1 MQHKGLA
8 VFSIAMMSLAAIA
21 ASAGLSAAKVAPA
34 PKGSPS
40 PSPAPASS
48 GNMISSGPSQT
59 RIADLTV
66 NFSEGEGNL
75 KTGDFVMPSTITG
88 HSTDGNFR
96 GDRAFGNSKRNEIT
110 LVGHV
115 LVHRLGGVSKDGKK
129 PTEPVTLTCDK
140 LEIHNKAKL
149 YIASGNVKVV
159 QGDKTLTAP
168 LMRLDDMTHDAALTG
183 GVHAE
188 EPPDR
193 TFDSSEVLYNTKS
206 EDFKAL
212 GGVQATFPLKSSPA
226 PGVPG
231 GIPGSPSPLPK
242 GAKPASSAPA
252 QAPSPAAT

>member
-1 MQHKGLA
+1 
-8 VFSIAMMSLAAIA
+8 
-21 ASAGLSAAKVAPA
+21 
-34 PKGSPS
+34 
-40 PSPAPASS
+40 
-48 GNMISSGPSQT
+48 MISSGPAQT
-59 RIADLTV
+59 RIGDLTV

-140 LEIHNKAKL
+140 LEIHNKVKL
-149 YIASGNVKVV
+149 YIASGHVKVV
-159 QGDKTLTAP
+159 QGDKSLTAP

-212 GGVQATFPLKSSPA
+212 GGVQATFPLKSSPT

-231 GIPGSPSPLPK
+231 GNVGSPSPLPK
-242 GAKPASSAPA
+242 GVKLGTPSPSA
-252 QAPSPAAT
+252 APSPAPT

>member
-8 VFSIAMMSLAAIA
+8 VFSVGMMSLAAIA
-21 ASAGLSAAKVAPA
+21 ASAGLSTAKVAPTTKA
-34 PKGSPS
+34 
-40 PSPAPASS
+40 SPAPAPAPAGS
-48 GNMISSGPSQT
+48 GSMISSGPAQT
-59 RIADLTV
+59 RIGDLTV

-75 KTGDFVMPSTITG
+75 KTGDFVMPTTITG

-96 GDRAFGNSKRNEIT
+96 GDRAFGNCKRNEIT

-212 GGVQATFPLKSSPA
+212 GGVQATFPLKSSP
-226 PGVPG
+226 
-231 GIPGSPSPLPK
+231 SPLPS
-242 GAKPASSAPA
+242 GTGTPAPA
-252 QAPSPAAT
+252 PKPSVIPSPKPSPVST

>member
-1 MQHKGLA
+1 MQHKGHA
-8 VFSIAMMSLAAIA
+8 VFSVGMLTLAAIA
-21 ASAGLSAAKVAPA
+21 ASAGLSTAKVSPP
-34 PKGSPS
+34 PKSSPT
-40 PSPAPASS
+40 PVPASS
-48 GNMISSGPSQT
+48 GSMISSGPAQT
-59 RIADLTV
+59 KIGDLTV

-96 GDRAFGNSKRNEIT
+96 GDRAFGNSKRDEIT

-115 LVHRLGGVSKDGKK
+115 MVHRLGGVSKDGKK

-149 YIASGNVKVV
+149 YIASGHVKVV
-159 QGDKTLTAP
+159 QGDKSLTAP

-212 GGVQATFPLKSSPA
+212 GGVQATFPLKSSPT
-226 PGVPG
+226 PGVPSG
-231 GIPGSPSPLPK
+231 FSGLPSPLPK
-242 GAKPASSAPA
+242 GAKPSSPAPSQAPA
-252 QAPSPAAT
+252 PAAT